1 MRTIEIDIRN
11 RAEAEEYILAC
22 EKRFNDNID
31 EALEGIF
38 TGGEVKTIALA
49 GPTCSGKTT
58 TAEKITR
65 RIRRAGKQTVVLSI
79 DDFFLSRDDRNVVDG
94 EAPDYDSAAALD
106 LEYLERFMTRL
117 NAGLPVLV
125 PYFDFSAARRAGY
138 REYIPREEDIYLFE
152 GIQAVY
158 PEVTRLFGK
167 GYRSIFINVNE
178 DCCYDGVV
186 LEKEEIR
193 LLRRTVRD
201 RLFRGATPE
210 FTLHLW
216 ETVRANEEQ
225 NIFPNAVACDLHLE
239 SFLEYEPFL
248 LANYGVEMLDSVP
261 KDSRYRPAADE
272 VLVELREFH
281 CPYFE
286 ESMVPKNS
294 LFREFIGGKE

>member
-1 MRTIEIDIRN
+1 MRTIEIDIRS

-22 EKRFNDNID
+22 EKRFNDTID

-38 TGGEVKTIALA
+38 THGDIKTIALA

-65 RIRRAGKQTVVLSI
+65 RIRKAGKQAVVLSI
-79 DDFFLSRDDRNVVDG
+79 DDFFLSRADRNVVDG
-94 EAPDYDSAAALD
+94 EAPDYDSAAAID
-106 LEYLERFMTRL
+106 LETLETFMDRL
-117 NAGLPVLV
+117 NRGLPVLV
-125 PYFDFSAARRAGY
+125 PRFDFSSAARVGY
-138 REYIPREEDIYLFE
+138 HEYIPREEDIYLFE

-158 PEVTRLFGK
+158 PEVTRLFGP
-167 GYRSIFINVNE
+167 GYKSIFINVNE
-178 DCCYDGVV
+178 DCRYGNVV

-216 ETVRANEEQ
+216 ETVRANEEK
-225 NIFPNAVACDLHLE
+225 NIFPNAAGCDLHLE

-248 LANYGVEMLDSVP
+248 LANYGVGMLDSVP

-272 VLVELREFH
+272 VLVELREFD

-286 ESMVPKNS
+286 ESMIPKNS

>member
-1 MRTIEIDIRN
+1 MRTIEIDIRS

-22 EKRFNDNID
+22 EKRFNDTID

-38 TGGEVKTIALA
+38 THGDIKTIALA

-65 RIRRAGKQTVVLSI
+65 RIRRAGKQAVVLSI
-79 DDFFLSRDDRNVVDG
+79 DDFFLSRADRNVVDG
-94 EAPDYDSAAALD
+94 EAPDYDSAAAID
-106 LEYLERFMTRL
+106 LETLETFMDRL
-117 NAGLPVLV
+117 NRGLPVLV
-125 PYFDFSAARRAGY
+125 PRFDFSSAARVGY
-138 REYIPREEDIYLFE
+138 HEYIPREEDIYLFE

-158 PEVTRLFGK
+158 PEVTRLFGH
-167 GYRSIFINVNE
+167 GYKSIFINVNE
-178 DCCYDGVV
+178 DCRYGNVV

-216 ETVRANEEQ
+216 ETVRANEEK
-225 NIFPNAVACDLHLE
+225 NIFPNAAGCDLHLE

-248 LANYGVEMLDSVP
+248 LANYGVGMLESVP

-272 VLVELREFH
+272 VLVELREFD

-286 ESMVPKNS
+286 ESMIPKNS

>member
-1 MRTIEIDIRN
+1 MRTIEIDIRS

-22 EKRFNDNID
+22 EKRFNDTID

-38 TGGEVKTIALA
+38 THGDVKTIALA

-65 RIRRAGKQTVVLSI
+65 RIRKAGKQAVVLSI
-79 DDFFLSRDDRNVVDG
+79 DDFFLSRADRNVVDG
-94 EAPDYDSAAALD
+94 EAPDYDSAAAID
-106 LEYLERFMTRL
+106 LETLETFMDRL
-117 NAGLPVLV
+117 NRGLPVLV
-125 PYFDFSAARRAGY
+125 PRFDFSSAARVGY
-138 REYIPREEDIYLFE
+138 HEYIPREEDIYLFE

-158 PEVTRLFGK
+158 PEVTRLFGP
-167 GYRSIFINVNE
+167 GYKSIFINVNE
-178 DCCYDGVV
+178 DCRYGNVV

-216 ETVRANEEQ
+216 ETVRANEEK
-225 NIFPNAVACDLHLE
+225 NIFPNAAGCDLHLE

-248 LANYGVEMLDSVP
+248 LANYGVGMLDSVP

-272 VLVELREFH
+272 VLVELREFD

-286 ESMVPKNS
+286 ESMIPKNS

>member
-1 MRTIEIDIRN
+1 MRTIEINIRS

-22 EKRFNDNID
+22 EKRFNDTID

-38 TGGEVKTIALA
+38 THGDIKTIALA

-65 RIRRAGKQTVVLSI
+65 RIRRAGKQAVVLSI
-79 DDFFLSRDDRNVVDG
+79 DDFFLSRADRNVVDG
-94 EAPDYDSAAALD
+94 EAPDYDSAAAID
-106 LEYLERFMTRL
+106 LETLETFMDRL
-117 NAGLPVLV
+117 NRGLPVLV
-125 PYFDFSAARRAGY
+125 PRFDFSSAARVGY
-138 REYIPREEDIYLFE
+138 HEYIPREEDIYLFE

-158 PEVTRLFGK
+158 PEVTRLFGP
-167 GYRSIFINVNE
+167 GYKSIFINVNE
-178 DCCYDGVV
+178 DCRYGNVV

-216 ETVRANEEQ
+216 ETVRANEEK
-225 NIFPNAVACDLHLE
+225 NIFPNAAGCDLHLE

-248 LANYGVEMLDSVP
+248 LANYGVGMLDSVP

-272 VLVELREFH
+272 VLVELREFD

-286 ESMVPKNS
+286 ESMIPKNS